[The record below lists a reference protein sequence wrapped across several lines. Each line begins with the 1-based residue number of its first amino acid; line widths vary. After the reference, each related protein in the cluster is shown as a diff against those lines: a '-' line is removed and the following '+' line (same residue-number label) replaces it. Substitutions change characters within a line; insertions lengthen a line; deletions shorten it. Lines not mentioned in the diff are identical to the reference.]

1 MRPCDFTLLQQT
13 LSLDEVLVGSRK
25 YLQINVV
32 VVGTVGYGVMLKLFT
47 YAALC
52 KSLEPISFLY
62 ILLAKL
68 ELGIVTF

>member
-1 MRPCDFTLLQQT
+1 MGPCDFALLQQT
-13 LSLDEVLVGSRK
+13 LSLGEVLVGSRK

-62 ILLAKL
+62 ILLAKC